1 MEELDILRIIA
12 ENPDISQ
19 RKISKQ
25 TGISLGQVNFIIK
38 KCVKKG
44 FVKIEGQT
52 SKSISYNLTPKGFAE
67 KANLMLEYIKLSY
80 GAVVSLTEKIRTTA
94 WACHEKEMRIVVYE
108 SHDEMMEIVKLALNA
123 AQIPWEFYKEDMYEN
138 NGHSAVKGDDRRVLF
153 YWDAVIN
160 ENLKDLKMEVINLL
174 D

>member
-12 ENPDISQ
+12 ENPEISQ

-52 SKSISYNLTPKGFAE
+52 SKSISYNLTPKGLAE
-67 KANLMLEYIKLSY
+67 KANLTLEYIKLSY
-80 GAVVSLTEKIRTTA
+80 GAVISLTEKIRTIA
-94 WACHEKEMRIVVYE
+94 EDCNRKGKRIFLYE
-108 SHDEMMEIVKLALNA
+108 SNDEMMEITKLALNA
-123 AQIPWEFYKEDMYEN
+123 SQISWRLYSENIDNAQVIKGDEN
-138 NGHSAVKGDDRRVLF
+138 NVLF
-153 YWDAVIN
+153 CWDTGVK
-160 ENLKDLKMEVINLL
+160 EKLKTEQMELVNLID
-174 D
+174 